1 MSEIPNPTIRRFGRL
16 TAVAVAICALAL
28 ISGCGEDTESQSSAP
43 PETVTEE
50 KTVTEEAPV
59 AEEDPSE
66 PSESSVSPSEDEGG
80 GGGRIT
86 VPDVEGKDHQ
96 LAQDTMQAAGL
107 YMLEEEDAT
116 GQGRALILDRNWTV
130 VEQDPP
136 AGTEVSEDQTITL
149 RSKKDDE

>member
-1 MSEIPNPTIRRFGRL
+1 MKLKAWIVL
-16 TAVAVAICALAL
+16 VALVAVIGVLA
-28 ISGCGEDTESQSSAP
+28 GCGSDSDSDTAGETQ
-43 PETVTEE
+43 TVTEE
-50 KTVTEEAPV
+50 KTVTEDTP
-59 AEEDPSE
+59 AEE
-66 PSESSVSPSEDEGG
+66 PSESESDSPSEESASGGSGG
-80 GGGRIT
+80 GEIE

-107 YMLEEEDAT
+107 YNLTEEDAT

-136 AGTEVSEDQTITL
+136 AGTMVSEDQTITL

>member
-1 MSEIPNPTIRRFGRL
+1 MKTKTWIL
-16 TAVAVAICALAL
+16 MLAVATVLGLLA
-28 ISGCGEDTESQSSAP
+28 SCGSDSNSEPAA
-43 PETVTEE
+43 ETQPVTEE
-50 KTVTEEAPV
+50 KTVTEDAPV
-59 AEEDPSE
+59 AEE
-66 PSESSVSPSEDEGG
+66 PSESESDAPSEESSGSGESGG
-80 GGGRIT
+80 GDIK

-107 YMLEEEDAT
+107 YNLTEEDAT

-136 AGTEVSEDQTITL
+136 AGTRVSEDQTITL